1 MCETC
6 EAGSY
11 TLANYAWSK
20 FVQFAKNAKNVKKS
34 KTRVQMPQ
42 GGAAEDALTLPS
54 EHGFVGFW

>member
-1 MCETC
+1 MSESC

-11 TLANYAWSK
+11 TLASYARSK
-20 FVQFAKNAKNVKKS
+20 FVKFATNTKNVKKN

-54 EHGFVGFW
+54 EMGFVGFW

>member
-1 MCETC
+1 MSETC

-20 FVQFAKNAKNVKKS
+20 FVKIAKIAKIAKKN

-42 GGAAEDALTLPS
+42 GAAEDALTLPS
-54 EHGFVGFW
+54 EMGFVGFW